1 MNLASTLRRI
11 PSFSTLAC
19 IFTLMSSTKLGPSH
33 VLGVFSCFFFFFLNE
48 SWPFDLGTDDFE
60 SFPFWFDSFALLAR
74 VSQVDFFTGTF
85 PSADSSSGPS
95 SPSSSSP
102 SSSSA
107 ASFAYFVKWF
117 PDSHPPPLR
126 LLTLHLPSQLLS
138 AVHGYTKALT
148 RTSTTGPRVVLL
160 QNP

>member
-33 VLGVFSCFFFFFLNE
+33 VLGVFSCFVFFLM
-48 SWPFDLGTDDFE
+48 SLDLLILVLDFE

-85 PSADSSSGPS
+85 PSADSSPGPS

-138 AVHGYTKALT
+138 AVHGYTEALT

-160 QNP
+160 QSP